1 MSRPIAY
8 NASGPL
14 SGSIRGGNVNYT
26 VDSGNRDY
34 TTFASKKWVPSA
46 DGAAPIVFVTDTY
59 TQGFEG
65 NPSLAVPLFYSCN
78 GTGSAAI
85 IYTANRV
92 PGSPGNYSDANVA
105 LNDLITAR
113 GYFILQSND
122 PYQGDDADSLAFDVD
137 ASKMSSYPQTGTN
150 WRDLSGNGN
159 TGVLTNGPTWD
170 SKGWFDFDGT
180 DDKVMI
186 PYSPSLQPTTALTME
201 AWVYLD
207 VVPSPWYSVFQSP
220 EQNGA
225 HVPDYFDWAIYINAD
240 LGLHTRINGIPAPS
254 GTSTTTKMQVQRWTQ
269 TAISWEAGIVYFYLN
284 GQLIQTQGGMPTSIT
299 YTNNTDKIIG
309 SNAGGFEYVNGQISN
324 VKLYSKR
331 LLDSEVKQ
339 NYFGAPIVTDGL
351 VFAVDAN
358 NIVSYPKSG
367 TAWYNL
373 TGSVASASLVN
384 SPTFDQAN
392 GGAIRFD
399 GTDEYAAVQYN
410 SSLDITTAIT
420 VEAWVKYASQG
431 EIGGVGRPY
440 SVISYKGYP
449 WTWLLEDQN
458 GQFNFRISTTN
469 VSDSDIPSNYYH
481 GLNNWDHVVCTYNGS
496 TQAIYVNGVLRN
508 SKSLTGTINTS
519 ATTIELGTYSSGDY
533 SFNGWLANHRVYN
546 RALSAAEVQQNY
558 QAEQYRFAG
567 PQGIP
572 TNGLVYYLDA
582 ANLESYPGSGTT
594 AYSLVGSNNG
604 TLNNGIVWN
613 NAING
618 GAFIFDGTDD
628 YIELATPAN
637 LPVGTS
643 DRTIITFVKTPST
656 FSESLLHA
664 FHYGTPSQDQAFG
677 LAILRDSAT
686 VGYLATHPWVGTPT
700 APSPTLAPST
710 TYCLAVGYQHS
721 NTTHYFWINGTPAAG
736 TANVR
741 SINTGTTTARV
752 GSRISTPIEDWGP
765 NGEIY
770 VTLVYNRLLTD
781 AEITQV
787 YNSQKAKYGL

>member
-85 IYTANRV
+85 IYTANRI

-105 LNDLITAR
+105 LNDLISAR
-113 GYFILQSND
+113 GYFILESND

-367 TAWYNL
+367 TSWYNL
-373 TGSVASASLVN
+373 TGSVASAILTN
-384 SPTFDQAN
+384 GPIFNNIN
-392 GGAIRFD
+392 GGAINFD
-399 GTDEYAAVQYN
+399 GVDDYAVTSN
-410 SSLDITTAIT
+410 FPSLSNWSTEIWLNPNVYTTAQKVILD
-420 VEAWVKYASQG
+420 VNLG
-431 EIGGVGRPY
+431 IRFEI
-440 SVISYKGYP
+440 INGY
-449 WTWLLEDQN
+449 
-458 GQFNFRISTTN
+458 FNSHFGDGSGWIYTNLPSTTQIAAN
-469 VSDSDIPSNYYH
+469 T
-481 GLNNWDHVVCTYNGS
+481 WFHVVVTVQSGG
-496 TQAIYVNGVLRN
+496 QARVYVNGILEN
-508 SKSLTGTINTS
+508 SINIGSGTTPNVPLYIARFTGATSYEFDGKIANTR
-519 ATTIELGTYSSGDY
+519 I
-533 SFNGWLANHRVYN
+533 YN
-546 RALSAAEVQQNY
+546 RALTPSEVQQNY
-558 QAEQYRFAG
+558 QAEQYRFETPA
-567 PQGIP
+567 GIP
-572 TNGLVYYLDA
+572 TSGLQLWLDA
-582 ANLESYPGSGTT
+582 GNLDSYPGTGTT
-594 AYSLVGSNNG
+594 WYDLSSQSNNM
-604 TLNNGIVWN
+604 TLVNGPTYN
-613 NAING
+613 QTNG
-618 GAFIFDGTDD
+618 GVIIFDGIDD
-628 YIELATPAN
+628 YAQRTLSN
-637 LPVGTS
+637 CSTS
-643 DRTIITFVKTPST
+643 FKTMTEYTVVSV
-656 FSESLLHA
+656 FQSLDPTTDWNCL
-664 FHYGTPSQDQAFG
+664 YSFG
-677 LAILRDSAT
+677 DT
-686 VGYLATHPWVGTPT
+686 
-700 APSPTLAPST
+700 SP
-710 TYCLAVGYQHS
+710 GNIDNWQQ
-721 NTTHYFWINGTPAAG
+721 
-736 TANVR
+736 
-741 SINTGTTTARV
+741 TGTRYFGSDNQSLYTNVDLYTAGINMWAQTFTSGDNKIYRNNTLNTSNAAPTIANPSVPGGFIIANRPEDFGYPTKMNMNLMLIYNRVLTTAEL
-752 GSRISTPIEDWGP
+752 TQ
-765 NGEIY
+765 IY
-770 VTLVYNRLLTD
+770 NYYKGRFG
-781 AEITQV
+781 I
-787 YNSQKAKYGL
+787 